1 MNDLLYNA
9 EGYKDETAYK
19 AILQAERGRAMQKY
33 LLFLLGFSVKLKDR
47 RTGDTE
53 EGFIIIPFPEEH
65 PEDLEDAHA
74 AIESHY
80 SRLGYD
86 ASDIT
91 YQESKVK
98 EIDLAAEYDAAQTTA
113 AYAE

>member
-1 MNDLLYNA
+1 
-9 EGYKDETAYK
+9 
-19 AILQAERGRAMQKY
+19 MQKY

-53 EGFIIIPFPEEH
+53 EGFIIIPFPE
-65 PEDLEDAHA
+65 DLEDAHA
-74 AIESHY
+74 AIKSHY

-98 EIDLAAEYDAAQTTA
+98 EIDLAAEYDAAPTTE

>member
-1 MNDLLYNA
+1 
-9 EGYKDETAYK
+9 
-19 AILQAERGRAMQKY
+19 MQKY

-65 PEDLEDAHA
+65 PKYLEDART
-74 AIESHY
+74 AIKSHY

-91 YQESKVK
+91 YQESKIR
-98 EIDLAAEYDAAQTTA
+98 EIDLKAAYATAPTTA